1 MYNRIIKSNNFIKI
15 AFVLGMSLLTI
26 TSCDK
31 TDDHDDDHNHSTGD
45 TEQPKVQ
52 ISTPTEMKMYNNG
65 DTVHITGKA
74 TDASLHEMVI
84 KVVNASNG
92 AEMFKATPTV
102 HDLTEYNFDVKW
114 KSTVNDHTNAK
125 VIVLAED
132 HSSNVGADT
141 VNIHI
146 MP

>member
-1 MYNRIIKSNNFIKI
+1 MFNKIIKTPTIFQSIFLIGLILFFI
-15 AFVLGMSLLTI
+15 A
-26 TSCDK
+26 SCKK
-31 TDDHDDDHNHSTGD
+31 TEDHDDDHNHSSGD
-45 TEQPKVQ
+45 TDKPMVQ
-52 ISTPTEMKMYNNG
+52 ISSPTDLKMYNNG

-84 KVVNASNG
+84 KIVNSADG
-92 AEMFKATPTV
+92 TEMFKSTPTV

-114 KSTVNDHTNAK
+114 KSSVNDHTNAK

-132 HSSNVGADT
+132 HSSNVGSDT